1 MSITKKAKDYLLK
14 AISGKDFAPQG
25 LVDINRYFRLYGPI
39 NFEFKKEGDAIVG
52 ISTNFRF
59 GSIVTSGKDEKELD
73 KNIKDAILTS
83 FEVASSYAKEAGIK
97 NLNECTKEDVKNKCY
112 QSYALA

>member
-1 MSITKKAKDYLLK
+1 MPFTKKAKDYLLK

-25 LVDINRYFRLYGPI
+25 LVDINKYFRLYGPI
-39 NFEFKKEGDAIVG
+39 NFEFKKESDAIVG

-59 GSIVTSGKDEKELD
+59 GSIVTSGKDIKELD

-83 FEVASSYAKEAGIK
+83 FEIPSSYAKEANIK
-97 NLNECTKEDVKNKCY
+97 NINEHNQE
-112 QSYALA
+112 YALA